1 MEADRKQYGLKPK
14 TLTDKPRKAKR
25 REEEGKDDRKEKA

>member
-14 TLTDKPRKAKR
+14 TLTDKKGKKEGGR
-25 REEEGKDDRKEKA
+25 REG